1 MNNKKWK
8 TFIMSIE
15 QKLFAQ
21 ETKAGIRFIGSVLVA
36 LSGLILFSDK
46 VINIQLSNTY
56 GFKNTSTFIWVLSQS
71 LSPFLMAIAI
81 VFKPYKTAYVIPV
94 YFYAIQLYWVF
105 NPSIQFDNALLQT
118 YAIGVCMGFI
128 LLGYTI
134 TKINRIKTR
143 KEKLNNYYNKIYLSK
158 REKEIAEMLHSGI
171 NDYNFISNSL
181 VISYKTVTSHT
192 SNIFKKANVTSK
204 QEFIDLRG
212 KLIR

>member
-1 MNNKKWK
+1 ML
-8 TFIMSIE
+8 IE

-56 GFKNTSTFIWVLSQS
+56 GFPDSATFIWVLSQS

-105 NPSIQFDNALLQT
+105 NPSIQFDNTLLQT

-128 LLGYTI
+128 LLAYII
-134 TKINRIKTR
+134 TKINQIK
-143 KEKLNNYYNKIYLSK
+143 SK
-158 REKEIAEMLHSGI
+158 RELENQQFKTEAQEVIKILQQDI
-171 NDYNFISNSL
+171 LNKKIS
-181 VISYKTVTSHT
+181 
-192 SNIFKKANVTSK
+192 
-204 QEFIDLRG
+204 
-212 KLIR
+212 